1 MSNYSGETSFE
12 FEIERAKNIDT
23 GEIATLDSKEA
34 NEWCG
39 GATDYVTF
47 LLQVEGRAYFQ
58 RGKTSGLPENCYPD
72 EGEVEIKT
80 VIGPDGKDW
89 EDKLTESEK
98 ETILSMIDEHV
109 QEDDGPDP
117 DDYYDNY
124 DDYEPCEI
132 DCGCDEP

>member
-1 MSNYSGETSFE
+1 MANYNGETSFE

-39 GATDYVTF
+39 GATDYVT
-47 LLQVEGRAYFQ
+47 LTLQVEGRAYFQ
-58 RGKTSGLPENCYPD
+58 RGRTSGLPENCYPD

-89 EDKLTESEK
+89 EGQLTDDEREN
-98 ETILSMIDEHV
+98 ILSMIDDQV
-109 QEDDGPDP
+109 QSDDGPDP
-117 DDYYDNY
+117 DDAL
-124 DDYEPCEI
+124 DDWDHVYE
-132 DCGCDEP
+132 DDRGLDYDEP